1 MQVPLEIAF
10 QNVDV
15 QEWAEND
22 IRERVADLERIYD
35 RIVSCRVRVQQ
46 RASNRRSSIPPV
58 VHIDIGLPGQN
69 DIVVSQEPERLLQ
82 KFQHPDL
89 HNAIHEAFRVAEQ
102 RLISVKEQQTQRSQ
116 EWQAEDIKLAG
127 QVAEIVPARDFG
139 FLLTNT
145 GGLLY
150 FHREAVTVGDFDMLE
165 PGDEVYYSESDGDT
179 GPTAT
184 NVRIKV
190 TQ

>member
-46 RASNRRSSIPPV
+46 RATNRRSSAPPV

-102 RLISVKEQQTQRSQ
+102 RLISVKEQQTEHRR
-116 EWQAEDIKLAG
+116 EWQPEQVKLAG

-150 FHREAVTVGDFDMLE
+150 FHREALTVGDFDMLQ
-165 PGDEVYYSESDGDT
+165 PGDELFYSESEGDT
-179 GPTAT
+179 GPIAT
-184 NVRIKV
+184 NVRIKA

>member
-10 QNVDV
+10 QNVDA

-35 RIVSCRVRVQQ
+35 RIISCRVRVQQ
-46 RASNRRSSIPPV
+46 RATNRGNSIPPV

-102 RLISVKEQQTQRSQ
+102 RLISIKEQQTDRSR
-116 EWQAEDIKLAG
+116 EWSHEDIKLAG
-127 QVAEIVPARDFG
+127 QVAEIVPKRDFG

-150 FHREAVTVGDFDMLE
+150 FHREALLVGDFDTLQ
-165 PGDEVYYSESDGDT
+165 PGDEVFYVEADGDT
-179 GPTAT
+179 GPIST
-184 NVRIKV
+184 NVRTKA

>member
-10 QNVDV
+10 QNVDA

-35 RIVSCRVRVQQ
+35 RIISCRVRVQQ
-46 RASNRRSSIPPV
+46 RATNRSNSIPPV

-102 RLISVKEQQTQRSQ
+102 RLISIKEQQTDRSR
-116 EWQAEDIKLAG
+116 EWSHEDIKLAG
-127 QVAEIVPARDFG
+127 QVAEIVPKRDFG

-150 FHREAVTVGDFDMLE
+150 FHREALLVGDFDTLQ
-165 PGDEVYYSESDGDT
+165 PGDEVFYVEADGDT
-179 GPTAT
+179 GPIAT
-184 NVRIKV
+184 NVRTKA

>member
-10 QNVDV
+10 HNVDA

-46 RASNRRSSIPPV
+46 RATNRRGSIPPV
-58 VHIDIGLPGQN
+58 VHIAVGLPGRN
-69 DIVVSQEPERLLQ
+69 DIVVSQEPQQLLQ

-89 HNAIHEAFRVAEQ
+89 HNAIHEAFRIAEQ
-102 RLISVKEQQTQRSQ
+102 RLISVKEQQTEHRR
-116 EWQAEDIKLAG
+116 EWQSEEIKLAG

-150 FHREAVTVGDFDMLE
+150 FHREALLVGDFDMLQ
-165 PGDEVYYSESDGDT
+165 PGDEVFYAESDGDT
-179 GPTAT
+179 GPIAM
-184 NVRIKV
+184 NVRIKA

>member
-10 QNVDV
+10 QNVDA

-35 RIVSCRVRVQQ
+35 RIISCRVRVQQ
-46 RASNRRSSIPPV
+46 RATNRSNSIPPV

-102 RLISVKEQQTQRSQ
+102 RLISIKEQQTDRSR
-116 EWQAEDIKLAG
+116 EWSQEDIKLAG
-127 QVAEIVPARDFG
+127 QVAEIVPKRDFG

-150 FHREAVTVGDFDMLE
+150 FHREALLVGDFDTLQ
-165 PGDEVYYSESDGDT
+165 PGDEVFYVEADGDT
-179 GPTAT
+179 GPIAT
-184 NVRIKV
+184 NVRTKA